1 MKIQKFVK
9 DNGNKYKV
17 YVDDEVYKLYDDI
30 IVKYGL
36 TMKSSIIQEELEKVL
51 EENDKLSS
59 YYESIKYISR
69 KMRST
74 KEIKD
79 YLTKKKVLK

>member
-36 TMKSSIIQEELEKVL
+36 TISGVFSIDVGLIP
-51 EENDKLSS
+51 SWAS
-59 YYESIKYISR
+59 CIPA
-69 KMRST
+69 
-74 KEIKD
+74 
-79 YLTKKKVLK
+79 

>member
-36 TMKSSIIQEELEKVL
+36 TMKESIDKDTFDNVL
-51 EENDKLSS
+51 KENDKLSS
-59 YYESIKYISR
+59 YYESIKYI
-69 KMRST
+69 
-74 KEIKD
+74 
-79 YLTKKKVLK
+79 TKKIRCQPF